1 MPRTMTQ
8 TIPLRARRSLLARVA
23 DAFAAAA
30 LRRRH
35 RQQLALLD
43 AHLLRD
49 IGLDAHEAQ
58 TESAKPFWRP

>member
-1 MPRTMTQ
+1 MPRIMTK
-8 TIPLRARRSLLARVA
+8 TFPLRARRSLLARLA
-23 DAFAAAA
+23 DALAAAA

-49 IGLDAHEAQ
+49 IGLDAHDARAEA
-58 TESAKPFWRP
+58 SKPFWLP